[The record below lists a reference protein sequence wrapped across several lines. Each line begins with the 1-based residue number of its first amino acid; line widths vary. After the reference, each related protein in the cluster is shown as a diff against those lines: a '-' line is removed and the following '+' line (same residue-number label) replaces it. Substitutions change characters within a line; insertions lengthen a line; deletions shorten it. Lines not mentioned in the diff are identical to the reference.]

1 MRYHIKS
8 GPTLLYPYLCSYPG
22 IGIKQLYT
30 YLAPLYSTT
39 YALLCAGLEN
49 IALLCPPSPRRPA
62 LPFLIPFSFALP
74 FYANPAECYT
84 GRPGAA
90 QLCSARF
97 LSNPNLRLS
106 FLVLFEL
113 ALLNRTQLD
122 STRICCI
129 QHLHPPLCICTC
141 PGLYLYPCLHLY
153 TNLIPL
159 YLYLYLCLYIGFC
172 LYFCLYLY
180 LYIYFPLPPTSTTG
194 STSTCTYTSPSAFYS
209 APLDCTPL
217 CSSLPA
223 LPWPTLLYYTLPTPP
238 CPTLPEYALLYSSLL
253 HPLRYTLF
261 VFLLRLTLGNSRPLC
276 PDLI

>member
-1 MRYHIKS
+1 MRYHIIS

-39 YALLCAGLEN
+39 YALLCAGLES

-62 LPFLIPFSFALP
+62 LPFLIPLSFALP

-90 QLCSARF
+90 QLCSAHF

-106 FLVLFEL
+106 FLVLFEP

-141 PGLYLYPCLHLY
+141 PDLYLYLCLHLY

-159 YLYLYLCLYIGFC
+159 PVSIPLPLHWLLPVLLPLPLPIHLLPSTSHLDHRIHIYLYLYLSLCL
-172 LYFCLYLY
+172 L
-180 LYIYFPLPPTSTTG
+180 
-194 STSTCTYTSPSAFYS
+194 
-209 APLDCTPL
+209 L
-217 CSSLPA
+217 CS
-223 LPWPTLLYYTLPTPP
+223 T
-238 CPTLPEYALLYSSLL
+238 
-253 HPLRYTLF
+253 
-261 VFLLRLTLGNSRPLC
+261 
-276 PDLI
+276 